1 MKAGF
6 LLQPMD
12 KVVQQAAKGDGTLK
26 FKQLRILL
34 KQLPR
39 DMKLPLYKPGDAFFE
54 SVHTSRTLVHTFQ
67 FSYKF
72 I

>member
-39 DMKLPLYKPGDAFFE
+39 DMKLPLYKPRDAFFE
-54 SVHTSRTLVHTFQ
+54 SVHT
-67 FSYKF
+67 
-72 I
+72 